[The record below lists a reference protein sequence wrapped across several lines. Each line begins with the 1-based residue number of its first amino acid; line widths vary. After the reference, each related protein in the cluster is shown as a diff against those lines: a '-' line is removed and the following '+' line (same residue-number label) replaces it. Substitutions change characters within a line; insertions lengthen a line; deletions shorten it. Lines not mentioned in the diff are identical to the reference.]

1 VDVLYCLL
9 DTEQKGFKMEL
20 ILKET
25 ITSLGQEG
33 EVVKV
38 KPGYGRNYLLPQGKA
53 VPATAQNLAVLEQN
67 RANIAARL
75 AKEQKNSQDIAKKIS
90 GLVIVIEQL
99 AGQDERLFGSVT
111 SADICTKLSEL
122 DVQLDKKQILLPEPI
137 KTLGETKVQI
147 KVGFNVNTEV
157 TVNVVPLKV

>member
-1 VDVLYCLL
+1 
-9 DTEQKGFKMEL
+9 MEL

-53 VPATAQNLAVLEQN
+53 VLATAVNLAVLEQN

-75 AKEQKNSQDIAKKIS
+75 AKEQKIAQDIAKKIS

-99 AGQDERLFGSVT
+99 AGIDERLFGSVT
-111 SADICTKLSEL
+111 SADICAKLAEM

-157 TVNVVPLKV
+157 AIKVVPVKA

>member
-1 VDVLYCLL
+1 
-9 DTEQKGFKMEL
+9 MEL

-53 VPATAQNLAVLEQN
+53 VVATAENRAVLEQN
-67 RANIAARL
+67 RAIIAARL
-75 AKEQKNSQDIAKKIS
+75 EKEQQIAQNIAKKIS

-111 SADICTKLSEL
+111 SADICAKLAEM

-157 TVNVVPLKV
+157 AVKVVPVKA

>member
-1 VDVLYCLL
+1 
-9 DTEQKGFKMEL
+9 MEL

-25 ITSLGQEG
+25 IASLGQEG

-38 KPGYGRNYLLPQGKA
+38 KDGYGRNFLLPQGKA
-53 VPATAQNLAVLEQN
+53 VMATAENLAALEKN
-67 RANIAARL
+67 RAAIAARL
-75 AKEQKNSQDIAKKIS
+75 AEEQKNAQNIAKKIS
-90 GLVIVIEQL
+90 GLVVVIEQL

-111 SADICTKLSEL
+111 SADICSKLAEL

-147 KVGFNVNTEV
+147 KVGYSVNTEI
-157 TVNVVPLKV
+157 TVSVVPVKA

>member
-1 VDVLYCLL
+1 MDVLYCLL